1 MGPEEVE
8 ANDMLLIFSRIDHR
22 PLNQYRSPFFCY
34 LHEYSQPYSYKNEG
48 PDIHDRCVLHTS
60 IAKWM
65 SKTNERWSA
74 QNCCQNN
81 QLRN

>member
-1 MGPEEVE
+1 
-8 ANDMLLIFSRIDHR
+8 
-22 PLNQYRSPFFCY
+22 
-34 LHEYSQPYSYKNEG
+34 
-48 PDIHDRCVLHTS
+48 LHTS